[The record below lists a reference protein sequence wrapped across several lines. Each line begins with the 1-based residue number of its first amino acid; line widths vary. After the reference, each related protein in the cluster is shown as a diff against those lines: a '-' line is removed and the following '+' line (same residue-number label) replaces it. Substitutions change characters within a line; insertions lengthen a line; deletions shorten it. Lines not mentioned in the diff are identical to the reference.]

1 MKTAKKN
8 KDGSYSLRGL
18 TASEVDS
25 LISARNSVIA
35 RGSRELSRAKAQILD
50 GYIYTVY
57 EDGAIVF
64 LAAN

>member
-1 MKTAKKN
+1 MKTAKRN

-25 LISARNSVIA
+25 LISARDSVIA
-35 RGSRELSRAKAQILD
+35 RGSRELSRAKAPILD
-50 GYIYTVY
+50 GYIHAAH
-57 EDGAIVF
+57 EDGEIVF

>member
-1 MKTAKKN
+1 MKTAKRN

-35 RGSRELSRAKAQILD
+35 RGSRELARAKTRILD

-57 EDGAIVF
+57 EDGEIVF